1 MTDFDKKLI
10 EKANGFRRWDYR
22 DIDVLISIADTDEAR
37 QRLTIIRWELYD
49 LVQESL
55 LQHQQ

>member
-37 QRLTIIRWELYD
+37 QRLTKIRWELYD

-55 LQHQQ
+55 